1 MCLTISLR
9 TQKTSHWVVDVVVVR
24 VLYVQ
29 QFPLQRRKAPPWVVD
44 EVVVQAADAAC
55 SINMVSNKDALREDR
70 LWRRKRNRLRREMET
85 PEERDA
91 RLLNWAIDQHVL
103 YWNFV
108 TGRREYDRRRCVAM
122 TPDQHQQQRKVC
134 HPSSEQ
140 NGSVERKR
148 IVLAQLVMTHF
159 QTIYNHT

>member
-70 LWRRKRNRLRREMET
+70 L
-85 PEERDA
+85 
-91 RLLNWAIDQHVL
+91 
-103 YWNFV
+103 
-108 TGRREYDRRRCVAM
+108 
-122 TPDQHQQQRKVC
+122 
-134 HPSSEQ
+134 
-140 NGSVERKR
+140 
-148 IVLAQLVMTHF
+148 
-159 QTIYNHT
+159 